1 MVLSQAKWR
10 EVECTGAH
18 AGTEVDK
25 TCGNSPLMTSVF
37 PLRLDWEFSL
47 LPGSAILV
55 LGTDAEMKR
64 ETQAH

>member
-1 MVLSQAKWR
+1 MHMGHTQVQRLIKR
-10 EVECTGAH
+10 
-18 AGTEVDK
+18 
-25 TCGNSPLMTSVF
+25 GNSPLMTSVF

-64 ETQAH
+64 ETKAH